1 MTIRGKI
8 IRHRVLPATTCL
20 MPLPVALV
28 TCRSKAG
35 QDNIITIAWTGVVC
49 SQPPMVSIAVRPSR
63 FSYELL
69 EENGDFVI
77 NLPSAGSVL
86 HADLCGCI
94 SGRDKDKFAE
104 TNWTPIVASVVNA
117 AIIRECPLALECRTR
132 QRISL
137 GSHELFIGEV
147 LAVQAHEELLDANGR
162 LQIEDVE
169 PLAFCPNTRGAGQYF
184 ALKGCIG
191 HYGFSAEHHK
201 RV

>member
-1 MTIRGKI
+1 MTIRGKV

-28 TCRSKAG
+28 SCRNKAG
-35 QDNIITIAWTGVVC
+35 KNNIITIAWTGVLC
-49 SQPPMVSIAVRPSR
+49 SQPPLISVAIRPGR
-63 FSYELL
+63 FSLTML
-69 EENGDFVI
+69 EENGDFVV
-77 NLPSAGSVL
+77 NLPSAGSAL

-94 SGRDKDKFAE
+94 SGRDHDKFAE
-104 TNWTPIVASVVNA
+104 AGWTPIDASQVNA
-117 AIIRECPLALECRTR
+117 PIIKECPLALECRTK
-132 QRISL
+132 QRLVL

-162 LQIEDVE
+162 LLVEDAE
-169 PLAFCPNTRGAGQYF
+169 PLAYCPNLKGAGQYF
-184 ALKGCIG
+184 GIGKSIG

>member
-1 MTIRGKI
+1 MTIRGKV

-28 TCRSKAG
+28 TCRSKSG
-35 QDNIITIAWTGVVC
+35 QNNIITIAWTGVVC
-49 SQPPMVSIAVRPSR
+49 SQPPMISIAVRPSR

-77 NLPSAGSVL
+77 NLPSAGSVA
-86 HADLCGCI
+86 HADQCGCI
-94 SGRDKDKFAE
+94 SGREHDKFAK
-104 TNWTPIVASVVNA
+104 TGWTPIDASQVNA
-117 AIIRECPLALECRTR
+117 PIIRECPVALECRTR

-147 LAVQAHEELLDANGR
+147 VAVQAHEELLDANGR
-162 LQIEDVE
+162 LQVNDVE
-169 PLAFCPNTRGAGQYF
+169 PLAFCPNTKGAGQYF
-184 ALKGCIG
+184 ALKGSIG